1 MINYLLLE
9 HYLITL
15 VLGIGSVTSLVEEA
29 MEVIK
34 DAFIG
39 IPYKVLLD
47 VHKDPEEDAITMFL
61 IVKNNLEL
69 SDWKIID
76 TQIEEWL
83 LKLSPT
89 ILTCFS
95 ISMY

>member
-1 MINYLLLE
+1 MK
-9 HYLITL
+9 
-15 VLGIGSVTSLVEEA
+15 
-29 MEVIK
+29 VIK
-34 DAFIG
+34 DTFMG

-47 VHKDPEEDAITMFL
+47 VHENPEEDRITMFL
-61 IVKNNLEL
+61 LIENDLEL
-69 SDWKIID
+69 SDWNIVD